1 MGLPDLDYVPR
12 TGIRKFRI
20 LKKFMIYYLF
30 DTIFFSMAAKMSRYG
45 PDQEIRI

>member
-12 TGIRKFRI
+12 TGIRKFI

-30 DTIFFSMAAKMSRYG
+30 DDIFFPMASKISRSG